1 MGSQVSHT
9 IPLDAFLSPM
19 FLDLLN
25 DWSWDNV
32 ASIIASLRAGQLGYH
47 ISVPG
52 KMKIIL
58 FTKAPRPALGP
69 HPTSYSMGIGGALS
83 LGVKWLGCEAEHSRP
98 PNAKV

>member
-1 MGSQVSHT
+1 VGSQISHT
-9 IPLDAFLSPM
+9 VSLDAFLSPV

-32 ASIIASLRAGQLGYH
+32 ASILASLWAGQLGYH
-47 ISVPG
+47 ISTPG

-58 FTKAPRPALGP
+58 FTKATRPALGP

-83 LGVKWLGCEAEHSRP
+83 LGVKQLGCEAEHSPP